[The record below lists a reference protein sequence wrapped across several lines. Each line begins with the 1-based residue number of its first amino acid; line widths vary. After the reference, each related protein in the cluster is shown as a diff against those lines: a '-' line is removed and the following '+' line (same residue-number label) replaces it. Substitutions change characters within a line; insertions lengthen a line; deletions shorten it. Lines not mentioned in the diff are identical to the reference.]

1 MRLHVLGVAAGGG
14 FPQWNCA
21 CDLCARCRRDEGPT
35 PTSHAGIAVRGDDG
49 SHCLANATPDVHAQI
64 EATPELWPTRAA
76 AGAPLPARG
85 TPIASVVLTDA
96 EFDHTIGLLL
106 LREGAALDV
115 WGTPAVLEILAEDFP
130 VRRLVDRYAEFRW
143 RELTPGKPARV
154 VPGVDV
160 TPFVI
165 SDRTPR
171 FAARPE
177 APGAV
182 VALRFD
188 DPATG
193 GSALWAPQVPAWT
206 DEVRD
211 AVAAVDVAFVDGT
224 FWNADELIRT
234 GAGTLAAP
242 AMGHLP
248 VGGHGGIAQELSATG
263 TRQPPRP
270 RRYLAHINN
279 TNPILDPRS
288 PQRAHLGVR
297 GIEIAPS
304 GTSLD
309 L

>member
-21 CDLCARCRRDEGPT
+21 CDLCTRCRRGEGPT

-49 SHCLANATPDVHAQI
+49 RYCLANATPDVHAQI
-64 EATPELWPTRAA
+64 EATPELWPTPAPEGAA
-76 AGAPLPARG
+76 LPARG

-106 LREGAALDV
+106 LREGASLDV

-130 VRRLVDRYAEFRW
+130 VRRLLDRYAEFRW
-143 RELTPGKPARV
+143 RELTQGKPAPV
-154 VPGVDV
+154 LPGVTV
-160 TPFVI
+160 TPFAI
-165 SDRTPR
+165 SDRAPR
-171 FAARPE
+171 FSSRPDRP
-177 APGAV
+177 AAV
-182 VALRFD
+182 VALCFEN
-188 DPATG
+188 PSTG
-193 GSALWAPQVPAWT
+193 KRALWAPQVPAWT
-206 DEVRD
+206 DEVRA
-211 AVAAVDVAFVDGT
+211 AVAEVDVAFIDGT
-224 FWNADELIRT
+224 FWTADELIRT

-248 VGGHGGIAQELSATG
+248 VGGDGGIAEELPATG
-263 TRQPPRP
+263 PPAL

-288 PQRAHLGVR
+288 PERAHLGVR